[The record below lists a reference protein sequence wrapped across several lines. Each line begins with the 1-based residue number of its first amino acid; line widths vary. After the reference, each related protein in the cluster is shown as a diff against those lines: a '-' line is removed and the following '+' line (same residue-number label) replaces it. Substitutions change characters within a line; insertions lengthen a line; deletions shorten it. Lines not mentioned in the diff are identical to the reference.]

1 MLKSK
6 ALNIFPMVIF
16 WIFPPT
22 FSLSKIKMS
31 LVLVEFS
38 MLIQVSYARED
49 DNWWLLPTIL
59 LLFKAVQARFVD
71 WHIANLE
78 VQDFSLFTQDPDT
91 FWAYEAVS

>member
-6 ALNIFPMVIF
+6 AMNIFPMVIF
-16 WIFPPT
+16 WIFSQPLVYQKSKSLQYWLSLLCSYT
-22 FSLSKIKMS
+22 F
-31 LVLVEFS
+31 
-38 MLIQVSYARED
+38 SYARED

-78 VQDFSLFTQDPDT
+78 VQDFSLFTHDPDT